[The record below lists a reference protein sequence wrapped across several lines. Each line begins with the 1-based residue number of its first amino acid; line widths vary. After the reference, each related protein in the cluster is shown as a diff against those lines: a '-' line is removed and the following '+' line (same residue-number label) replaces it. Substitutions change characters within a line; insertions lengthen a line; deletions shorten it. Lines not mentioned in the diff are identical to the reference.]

1 MVCWLVGG
9 KCVKGKL
16 SHINLRQFQT
26 LPNIKRDQYKQLSC
40 QPKPSQGSPDASDR
54 ASEDPRFSTF
64 WKSVKWLWPPEA
76 QLSTSPQASMTKFGW
91 ILYVLT
97 ALGQNMRSLTWKMA
111 EPQSLPAF
119 FPIII
124 SAQGRMVCWVG
135 LFRLQIFQRDF
146 APFSTI
152 DTSKHQQRP
161 IQTTFQSTK
170 TIPGVPRRLW
180 PSLRR
185 SKIFNFLEIGQVTM
199 TPRGSIGNFNF
210 WPFWPKSLDTIWI
223 RLFEPKDGII
233 KVERWP
239 SRTVGPELFLSLYR
253 VKAIWSVGWSVA
265 NVLSQIIPDQH

>member
-1 MVCWLVGG
+1 MC
-9 KCVKGKL
+9 CPR
-16 SHINLRQFQT
+16 SSQINIRQSQT

-40 QPKPSQGSPDASDR
+40 QPKPSQASPDASDR

-180 PSLRR
+180 PSFRKSNILKELLIDPFRLNMKPPLLTFLTWTDSSR
-185 SKIFNFLEIGQVTM
+185 HFQSSNWTNTSNFSIDWNHPGRHQMPLTELQKVQDFKYFESGQVT
-199 TPRGSIGNFNF
+199 
-210 WPFWPKSLDTIWI
+210 
-223 RLFEPKDGII
+223 RL
-233 KVERWP
+233 
-239 SRTVGPELFLSLYR
+239 
-253 VKAIWSVGWSVA
+253 
-265 NVLSQIIPDQH
+265 H